1 MRAAVKWAV
10 AALLLA
16 WSAPASAAAQ
26 GRAPLRKTDLIR
38 LLTGSALSHAEIAD
52 LVRQNCLSFTPT
64 SRDRQDLIDL
74 GADVPIM
81 RQVDG
86 CRGKVPSPVRASAR
100 TAPVRAPTPP
110 IRSAPAATLP
120 ADPVTSAGAA
130 PTPWPDLTA
139 FVSGTG
145 QRGVVGEPATL
156 PLVFDVRDS
165 SGRALRGV
173 RVTVTADNARL
184 GPHPD
189 VTDSAGEVRL
199 SVIFGLQAGRAVV
212 RAQAGP
218 VFRSATLYPV
228 AAAPARL
235 TFRLGTS
242 VVDSGLAIPGD
253 TTVAL
258 TVGAADRFGNA
269 VPLGTVSVRPA
280 DEGVLKVLTVTQD
293 TLSASVT
300 LRARHEGVTE
310 IVIDASGVAGR
321 LRARVTRRH

>member
-1 MRAAVKWAV
+1 MKWGV

-16 WSAPASAAAQ
+16 LSAPATAQ

-74 GADVPIM
+74 GADLPIM

-86 CRGKVPSPVRASAR
+86 CRGKAPAR
-100 TAPVRAPTPP
+100 VATAPTRAASPP
-110 IRSAPAATLP
+110 IRSTPIVTPPPTPVAT
-120 ADPVTSAGAA
+120 AIAA
-130 PTPWPDLTA
+130 PTPWPDGTA
-139 FVSGTG
+139 FVAGTG

-156 PLVFDVRDS
+156 PLVFEVRDS
-165 SGRALRGV
+165 SGRTLRGV

-189 VTDSAGEVRL
+189 VTDSAGRL
-199 SVIFGLQAGRAVV
+199 RISVIYGLQSGRAVV

-228 AAAPARL
+228 AAAPSRL

-242 VVDSGLAIPGD
+242 VVDSGVAIPAD

-258 TVGAADRFGNA
+258 IVVAADRFGNP
-269 VPLGTVSVRPA
+269 VLLGNVTVRPA
-280 DEGVLKVLTVTQD
+280 DESVLKVLTVSQD
-293 TLSASVT
+293 TLSASVM
-300 LRARHEGVTE
+300 LRARHAGATE
-310 IVIDASGVAGR
+310 LAVDASGVTSR
-321 LRARVTRRH
+321 LRARVTRRP

>member
-1 MRAAVKWAV
+1 VKWGAAAVF
-10 AALLLA
+10 LTL
-16 WSAPASAAAQ
+16 SASAAAQ

-74 GADVPIM
+74 GADIAIM

-86 CRGKVPSPVRASAR
+86 CRGKVPAPAPVPTRTSPPAVH
-100 TAPVRAPTPP
+100 TAPPATPSASP
-110 IRSAPAATLP
+110 AAVPAAAPA
-120 ADPVTSAGAA
+120 
-130 PTPWPDLTA
+130 PWPDHTA

-145 QRGVVGEPATL
+145 QRGVVGEPTAL
-156 PLVFDVRDS
+156 PLVFEVRDS

-184 GPHPD
+184 GPHAD
-189 VTDSAGEVRL
+189 VTDSTGRVRI

-228 AAAPARL
+228 AAAPSRL
-235 TFRLGTS
+235 TFRLGAAAA
-242 VVDSGLAIPGD
+242 DSGVTIPAD

-258 TVGAADRFGNA
+258 TVGAADRFGNP
-269 VPLGTVSVRPA
+269 VLLGNVTVRPA
-280 DEGVLKVLTVTQD
+280 DDGVIKVLTVTQD
-293 TLSASVT
+293 TLTASVQ
-300 LRARHEGVTE
+300 LRARHAGTTE
-310 IVIDASGVAGR
+310 LAVDASGVAAR
-321 LRARVTRRH
+321 LRASVIRRP